1 MKKRLYLWGLLLV
14 WTPWLPT
21 LIGLVI
27 VFRGI
32 SSEKAT
38 GIAVLA
44 GGLYELFLTIGVIS
58 TVVFQIVAIVLFARS
73 FESGHWLR
81 NAFSAISNLLQR
93 VHALSC
99 FVVHPAGL
107 DQSSPW
113 TIENALL
120 CPTAFPRI
128 NTAEIRYTK

>member
-81 NAFSAISNLLQR
+81 NAFSAISIFFSVFMLLLISVFIR
-93 VHALSC
+93 LV
-99 FVVHPAGL
+99 
-107 DQSSPW
+107 W
-113 TIENALL
+113 TRA
-120 CPTAFPRI
+120 AHGQ
-128 NTAEIRYTK
+128 